1 MPVGKETVLVT
12 GATGFVGACLARG
25 LIDGGQDVHLLYRPG
40 SAGVWRLAGLDGRYT
55 WHPADLRDAD
65 AVRKA
70 VDACRPAVVYHLA
83 AHGAYPSQRDRAT
96 ILAANLLGTANLLDA
111 LAGHDYRA
119 FVHTG
124 SSSEYGHKDGPMRA
138 DDRLEPRTDYGVAKA
153 AATLLCQA
161 EALKG
166 RPVTTVRIFS
176 AYGPWEDPTRLVPY
190 VMGCCQRGETPKV
203 TAGHQPRDFIHVDDV
218 LALLRTAA
226 RLPQTRGRILH
237 AGTGRQ
243 HTVRDMVETIVS
255 VCAGGRLRPQF
266 GAEPTRPDEPAH
278 WVADIEET
286 AALTGWRPRYDLR
299 SGVERLWPWYSG
311 GRTARAA

>member
-1 MPVGKETVLVT
+1 MPAGKETVLVT
-12 GATGFVGACLARG
+12 GASGFVGACLARD
-25 LIDGGQDVHLLYRPG
+25 LIADGQDVHLLHRPG
-40 SAGVWRLAGLDGRYT
+40 SAGLWRLAGLDGGFT
-55 WHPADLRDAD
+55 WQRADLRDAD
-65 AVRKA
+65 AVRRA

-83 AHGAYPSQRDRAT
+83 AHGASPTQRDRAT

-124 SSSEYGHKDGPMRA
+124 SSSEYGQKDRPMRPG
-138 DDRLEPRTDYGVAKA
+138 DRLEPRTDYGVAKA

-190 VMGCCQRGETPKV
+190 VMGCCQRGDTPKV
-203 TAGHQPRDFIHVDDV
+203 TAGDQPRDFIHVDDV

-226 RLPQTRGRILH
+226 RLPEARGRILH
-237 AGTGRQ
+237 AGTGRE
-243 HTVRDMVETIVS
+243 HTVREMVETIVA
-255 VCAGGRLRPQF
+255 VCAGARLRPQF
-266 GAEPTRPDEPAH
+266 GAEPPRPDEPAH

-286 AALTGWRPRYDLR
+286 SALTGWRPRYDLR
-299 SGVERLWPWYSG
+299 SGVERLWAWSSG
-311 GRTARAA
+311 GRLARAA